1 MMVLLPRMLRMAV
14 VWALGV
20 VVVGALG
27 MLVMRFHA
35 RDYAE
40 LVPVAAFAAAAGAIF
55 VPIFAGFRR
64 RFPAWSALGLKAAAG
79 AALGIVLSVLAAGLV
94 MHVFVSTGGIKGA
107 RPSSN
112 IFDYLMLTSVL
123 IPLCAATAAAT
134 PRRFLDG

>member
-1 MMVLLPRMLRMAV
+1 MAV

-27 MLVMRFHA
+27 MLLMRFHA
-35 RDYAE
+35 RDYVE
-40 LVPVAAFAAAAGAIF
+40 LLPVAGFAAVAGAIF

-79 AALGIVLSVLAAGLV
+79 AALGIVLSVLAAGFA

-112 IFDYLMLTSVL
+112 FLDYLMLTSFL
-123 IPLCAATAAAT
+123 IPVCAVAGAMT